1 MAFRR
6 FLRASVSES
15 ALSSIATEVARR
27 FGDAAGNAEFECLDA
42 DNWLSVPCVVD
53 DRWFVKVI
61 ADQHTFV
68 HALLTTGRNLGA
80 FSSGTEG
87 FFERFSTPLEMAEHE
102 LAATELIRELGIAAP
117 EPIEAFEHDGFG
129 VLVLEYLPAFRTFDD
144 LPTDRA
150 QSFASTLFSNLASM
164 HAAGLAHGDL
174 RAENVLVAPDA
185 EGVET
190 LYFIDAT
197 RVSDDAIEDA
207 KAYDVACALA
217 SLAPHIGANAAV
229 AAALDAYSTDAV
241 LAAREFLDFVGLR
254 PDHDFDTT
262 SVKAEI
268 EKAAA

>member
-1 MAFRR
+1 
-6 FLRASVSES
+6 
-15 ALSSIATEVARR
+15 
-27 FGDAAGNAEFECLDA
+27 
-42 DNWLSVPCVVD
+42 
-53 DRWFVKVI
+53 
-61 ADQHTFV
+61 
-68 HALLTTGRNLGA
+68 
-80 FSSGTEG
+80 
-87 FFERFSTPLEMAEHE
+87 
-102 LAATELIRELGIAAP
+102 
-117 EPIEAFEHDGFG
+117 
-129 VLVLEYLPAFRTFDD
+129 
-144 LPTDRA
+144 
-150 QSFASTLFSNLASM
+150 M

-217 SLAPHIGANAAV
+217 SLAPHIGVNAAV
-229 AAALDAYSTDAV
+229 ATALDAYSTDAV

-262 SVKAEI
+262 SLKAEI